1 MQVVNVVSGN
11 SEHNS
16 SSQAAAVCVRV
27 RVARYG
33 KRGLN
38 QPCTHADTS
47 RCFITTQNHGF
58 AVDPAS
64 LDRDWSVLFTNEND
78 HSNEGIVHS
87 HKPFFRYFRLFDE
100 LTLFTVIFLHHSFG
114 KFYRF

>member
-1 MQVVNVVSGN
+1 VRVRVRVCVC
-11 SEHNS
+11 
-16 SSQAAAVCVRV
+16 ACVRVCVRV
-27 RVARYG
+27 CVCVCVARYG
-33 KRGLN
+33 NRGLN
-38 QPCTHADTS
+38 QPCTHADTR

-87 HKPFFRYFRLFDE
+87 HKPFFRYSDF
-100 LTLFTVIFLHHSFG
+100 LTS
-114 KFYRF
+114 